1 MPCYDHRNSPDY
13 VRGEVQAEM
22 QGKVDQLARWLCSV
36 LGSLEAIQQ
45 APLKLRDRELQD
57 WWDTHKAWDKAR
69 KEAKQGDAK

>member
-1 MPCYDHRNSPDY
+1 MPCYDHRDSEY
-13 VRGEVQAEM
+13 AEEM
-22 QGKVDQLARWLCSV
+22 RKQRDQLAKWLCSV

-45 APLKLRDRELQD
+45 APLKLNDPELQD